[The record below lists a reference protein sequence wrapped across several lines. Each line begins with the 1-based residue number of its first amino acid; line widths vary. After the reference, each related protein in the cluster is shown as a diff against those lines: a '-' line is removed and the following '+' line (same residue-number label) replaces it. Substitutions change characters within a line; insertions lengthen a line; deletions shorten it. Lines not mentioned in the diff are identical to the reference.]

1 MGRALTGAEI
11 GLPVTPCRPSFTT
24 CAPECHCSPRAGT
37 SSRPSPLQLLQR
49 GVGGVPSPLPI
60 PAVPSSL
67 PKARP
72 PLWGSE
78 MGVLGVRLLELV
90 EKDRG
95 TLDSLGEEMPA
106 SRGLVG
112 HTLPL
117 QGRSVTGP
125 ATHSLGRS
133 GP

>member
-1 MGRALTGAEI
+1 MPL
-11 GLPVTPCRPSFTT
+11 LPPSWN
-24 CAPECHCSPRAGT
+24 
-37 SSRPSPLQLLQR
+37 LLQAEPTSAPSA
-49 GVGGVPSPLPI
+49 GGGGVPSLLCI

-78 MGVLGVRLLELV
+78 MGVWGVHLL

-112 HTLPL
+112 HMLPL

-125 ATHSLGRS
+125 AMHSLGQS